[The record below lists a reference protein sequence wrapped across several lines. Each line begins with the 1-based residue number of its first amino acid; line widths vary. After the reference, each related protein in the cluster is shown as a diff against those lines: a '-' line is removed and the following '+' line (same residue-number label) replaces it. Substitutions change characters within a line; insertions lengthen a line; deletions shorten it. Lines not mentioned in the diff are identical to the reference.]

1 MADTLLVDVD
11 RGMART
17 TEKTR
22 QTAVRLP
29 EDWFARLDTIA
40 ERLSQPGIEVSQAG
54 AIRAALARGLDALE
68 TELGLKVKEAPAK
81 TKREK

>member
-1 MADTLLVDVD
+1 MTDVDVD
-11 RGMART
+11 MGMART

-29 EDWFARLDTIA
+29 EDWFTRLDTIA

-54 AIRAALARGLDALE
+54 AIRAALARALHALGKRKPGIKGKDAPL
-68 TELGLKVKEAPAK
+68 K